1 MHLPFVVVVV
11 VVVVVEVAV
20 AVAAASV
27 FVVFVVSCHSF
38 VVCVPFPA
46 ADFLIGHYQDPKE
59 NSVYN
64 EN

>member
-1 MHLPFVVVVV
+1 MHLLFV

-27 FVVFVVSCHSF
+27 LVVFVVSCHFF
-38 VVCVPFPA
+38 VVCLPFFA

-64 EN
+64 EK

>member
-1 MHLPFVVVVV
+1 MHLPFVVV

-27 FVVFVVSCHSF
+27 FVVSCHFF
-38 VVCVPFPA
+38 VVCLPFLA

-64 EN
+64 EK

>member
-1 MHLPFVVVVV
+1 MHLLFV
-11 VVVVVEVAV
+11 VVVVVEVVV

-27 FVVFVVSCHSF
+27 LVVFVVSCHFF
-38 VVCVPFPA
+38 VVCLPFFA

-64 EN
+64 EK

>member
-1 MHLPFVVVVV
+1 MHLLFVVVV
-11 VVVVVEVAV
+11 EV

-27 FVVFVVSCHSF
+27 FVVFVVSCQSF
-38 VVCVPFPA
+38 VVCVPFLA

-64 EN
+64 EK

>member
-1 MHLPFVVVVV
+1 MHLLF
-11 VVVVVEVAV
+11 VVVVEVAV

-27 FVVFVVSCHSF
+27 FVVFVVSCQSL
-38 VVCVPFPA
+38 VVCVPFLA

-64 EN
+64 EK

>member
-1 MHLPFVVVVV
+1 MHLLFVV

-27 FVVFVVSCHSF
+27 FVFLVVSCHFF
-38 VVCVPFPA
+38 VVCLPFLA

-64 EN
+64 EK

>member
-1 MHLPFVVVVV
+1 MHQPFVV

-20 AVAAASV
+20 AAASV
-27 FVVFVVSCHSF
+27 FVFFVVSCHFF
-38 VVCVPFPA
+38 VVCLPFLA

>member
-1 MHLPFVVVVV
+1 MHQPFVV

-27 FVVFVVSCHSF
+27 FVFFVVSCHF
-38 VVCVPFPA
+38 FAVCLPFLA

>member
-1 MHLPFVVVVV
+1 MHQPFVVVVV
-11 VVVVVEVAV
+11 VVVEVVV

-27 FVVFVVSCHSF
+27 FVFFVVSCHFF
-38 VVCVPFPA
+38 VVCLPFLA

>member
-1 MHLPFVVVVV
+1 MHLLFV
-11 VVVVVEVAV
+11 VVVVVEVVV

-27 FVVFVVSCHSF
+27 LVVFVVSCHSF
-38 VVCVPFPA
+38 VVCLPFFA

-64 EN
+64 EK

>member
-1 MHLPFVVVVV
+1 MHLLFV
-11 VVVVVEVAV
+11 VVVVVEVVV

-27 FVVFVVSCHSF
+27 LVVFVVSCRSF
-38 VVCVPFPA
+38 VVCLPFFA

-64 EN
+64 EK

>member
-11 VVVVVEVAV
+11 VVEVAVAV

-38 VVCVPFPA
+38 VVCLPFLA

>member
-1 MHLPFVVVVV
+1 MHQPFVVVV

-27 FVVFVVSCHSF
+27 FVFFVVSCHFF
-38 VVCVPFPA
+38 VVCLPFLA

>member
-11 VVVVVEVAV
+11 VVEVAVAV

-38 VVCVPFPA
+38 VVCLPFLA
-46 ADFLIGHYQDPKE
+46 ADFLIGH
-59 NSVYN
+59 
-64 EN
+64 

>member
-11 VVVVVEVAV
+11 VAEVAV

-27 FVVFVVSCHSF
+27 FVVFVVSCHFF
-38 VVCVPFPA
+38 VVCLPFLA
-46 ADFLIGHYQDPKE
+46 ADFLIGHYQDPKK

-64 EN
+64 EK

>member
-11 VVVVVEVAV
+11 VVEVAVAV

-38 VVCVPFPA
+38 VVYLPFSA

-64 EN
+64 KN